1 MEDDPEQLDR
11 FVEDLLAD
19 RRPERT
25 PLENDDALE
34 ARRVAAMLRAAR
46 PGATLPSREFG
57 DRLQQAIADAVRAR
71 GIPAKEMLP
80 SRRSLLLTGAG
91 SMAAGILAVLGVE
104 RLTQRPAP
112 QPWQPAIIPPHRG
125 SWQTLMALADLPDS
139 TPVRF
144 THGPLEGYVI
154 RRGSTLRALSALCTH
169 MPCVLNWST
178 LRTRFECPCHGAT
191 FAESGTAIGTYGDGT
206 LPPLPPIKVRIQ
218 QDQIEIFSV

>member
-1 MEDDPEQLDR
+1 MEDDPEQMDQY
-11 FVEDLLAD
+11 VEDLLAD

-57 DRLQQAIADAVRAR
+57 DRVQQAIADAVNAH
-71 GIPAKEMLP
+71 GIPAADHRP
-80 SRRSLLLTGAG
+80 SRRSLLLTAG
-91 SMAAGILAVLGVE
+91 GSLAAGILAVLGIE
-104 RLTQRPAP
+104 RLTQPAP
-112 QPWQPAIIPPHRG
+112 SPRQPLPLVLAGRG

-154 RRGSTLRALSALCTH
+154 RRGTTVRALSALCTH
-169 MPCVLNWST
+169 MPCILNWSK
-178 LRTRFECPCHGAT
+178 LRTQFECPCHGAT
-191 FAESGTAIGTYGDGT
+191 FAENGTPIGTYT
-206 LPPLPPIKVRIQ
+206 LSPLPPIEVRIQ
-218 QDQIEIFSV
+218 QDQVEIFGV

>member
-57 DRLQQAIADAVRAR
+57 DRVQQAIADAVRAR
-71 GIPAKEMLP
+71 GIPAREIRP

-91 SMAAGILAVLGVE
+91 GMAAGILAILGIE
-104 RLTQRPAP
+104 RLTQRPP
-112 QPWQPAIIPPHRG
+112 RPEWQPPLILASRG
-125 SWQTLMALADLPDS
+125 GWQPLMALTDLPDS

-144 THGPLEGYVI
+144 SHGPLEGYVI
-154 RRGSTLRALSALCTH
+154 RRGNTVSALSALCTH

-178 LRTRFECPCHGAT
+178 MRTQFECPCHGAT
-191 FAESGTAIGTYGDGT
+191 FAQSGAAIGTYADGV

-218 QDQIEIFSV
+218 QGQVEIFSV

>member
-19 RRPERT
+19 RRPERR
-25 PLENDDALE
+25 PLENGDALE

-57 DRLQQAIADAVRAR
+57 DRLQEAIADAVRAR
-71 GIPAKEMLP
+71 GIPAKATGP

-91 SMAAGILAVLGVE
+91 SLAAGILAVLGVE
-104 RLTQRPAP
+104 RLAQRPAP
-112 QPWQPAIIPPHRG
+112 QSWQPPLVPSHRG
-125 SWQTLMALADLPDS
+125 SWQTLMALVDLPDA

-154 RRGSTLRALSALCTH
+154 RRGNTIRALSALCTH

-178 LRTRFECPCHGAT
+178 LRTQFECPCHGAA
-191 FAESGTAIGTYGDGT
+191 FAESGTVIGTYP
-206 LPPLPPIKVRIQ
+206 LPPLPPIQVRIQ
-218 QDQIEIFSV
+218 QDQVEIFSV

>member
-1 MEDDPEQLDR
+1 MEDDPEQLDKY
-11 FVEDLLAD
+11 VEDLLAD

-25 PLENDDALE
+25 PLESDDALE

-46 PGATLPSREFG
+46 PGSTLPSREFG

-71 GIPAKEMLP
+71 GIPAKVTGP

-91 SMAAGILAVLGVE
+91 SLAAGIVAVLGIE

-112 QPWQPAIIPPHRG
+112 ESWPLIPSHRG
-125 SWQTLMALADLPDS
+125 TWQTLMALADVPES

-154 RRGSTLRALSALCTH
+154 RRGNTVRALSALCTH

-178 LRTRFECPCHGAT
+178 LRTQFECPCHGAT
-191 FAESGTAIGTYGDGT
+191 FAQSGAPVGTYGDGT
-206 LPPLPPIKVRIQ
+206 LPPLPPIQVRIQ
-218 QDQIEIFSV
+218 QDQVEIFSV